1 MNIDEYHTMREVE
14 DYFWWYVGFRR
25 IYEALLDR
33 HCRQAAVG
41 RVLDAGCGTGSF
53 LVFLEERYRPRRLT
67 GLDFSQEA
75 LDFCFQRGFEDLV
88 RASVV
93 ELPFEDDSFD
103 LVVSLD
109 VLCHRSIPDELV
121 PLRES
126 RRVLSPGGYLLLNL
140 PAFQFIYS
148 EHDMAVHTSHRY
160 RRRGVETMLRAS
172 GFEPVLT
179 TYANFFTFPAVAGV
193 RLAQKARRAFAGGDA
208 AAGEDEHKSD
218 LNPLPDAA
226 NRALAAVLGT
236 EAHLVTRL
244 RLPFGSSVTSL
255 ARVLSE

>member
-1 MNIDEYHTMREVE
+1 MNVDEYRTMREVE

-25 IYEALLDR
+25 IYAALLDR
-33 HCRQAAVG
+33 HCRDAASG

-53 LVFLEERYRPRRLT
+53 LVFLTERYRPGRLT

-75 LDFCFQRGFEDLV
+75 LDFCADRGFEDLV

-93 ELPFEDDSFD
+93 ELPFDDESFD

-121 PLRES
+121 PLREFRRALS
-126 RRVLSPGGYLLLNL
+126 RGGYLLLNL

-160 RRRGVETMLRAS
+160 RRREVAAMLEAA
-172 GFEPVLT
+172 GFEPVIT
-179 TYANFFTFPAVAGV
+179 TYANFFTFPVVAGV
-193 RLAQKARRAFAGGDA
+193 RLAQKAKRAFAGGGA
-208 AAGEDEHKSD
+208 GAGETEHRSD

-226 NRALAAVLGT
+226 NRALTGVLGA
-236 EAHLVTRL
+236 EAHLVTQM
-244 RLPFGSSVTSL
+244 RLPFGSSVTAL
-255 ARVLSE
+255 ARAV